1 MNLADEIEQALE
13 TPEIEGA
20 KLALIAPTPSRNLPS
35 RWTSTPEEAVKA
47 VERYNELCEKGID
60 EDFGKAAEYLI
71 PVKTP
76 PFYGFRETL
85 ECQTSLGGIDI
96 DPFNRVVDAAGA
108 VIPGLWAGGSDA
120 SKLTMESYNIEVPGS
135 LLGYCVYSGRTMGKA
150 AAEYAKA

>member
-1 MNLADEIEQALE
+1 MCIRDRAYRADTIEELAEQMGIDA
-13 TPEIEGA
+13 
-20 KLALIAPTPSRNLPS
+20 
-35 RWTSTPEEAVKA
+35 EEAAKA

-96 DPFNRVVDAAGA
+96 DPFNLSLIHIYLRSFQWAWRLSDQERGW
-108 VIPGLWAGGSDA
+108 LW
-120 SKLTMESYNIEVPGS
+120 N
-135 LLGYCVYSGRTMGKA
+135 
-150 AAEYAKA
+150 

>member
-20 KLALIAPTPSRNLPS
+20 KLAYRADTIEELAEQMGIDA
-35 RWTSTPEEAVKA
+35 EEAVKA

>member
-1 MNLADEIEQALE
+1 M
-13 TPEIEGA
+13 
-20 KLALIAPTPSRNLPS
+20 
-35 RWTSTPEEAVKA
+35 
-47 VERYNELCEKGID
+47 CEKGVD

-96 DPFNRVVDAAGA
+96 DPFNHVVDAEGA